1 MRVYRW
7 FIKEKIERRLG
18 LFVDIFV
25 SKKKKH
31 VHFAF
36 KKALSSYSCLVSFV
50 RKEWEK
56 RHTFRTVRNVLPEAG
71 SFYELAF

>member
-1 MRVYRW
+1 MRVFCW

-18 LFVDIFV
+18 LSVDIFV
-25 SKKKKH
+25 SKKKKL

-36 KKALSSYSCLVSFV
+36 KKALSSYSCLNELVSFV

-56 RHTFRTVRNVLPEAG
+56 RDMFFGH
-71 SFYELAF
+71 